1 MTEQDAIN
9 ALVSELEAGDEQ
21 VTEGQTEPQGSE
33 PAETQQTEHPQ
44 ITQENLQNMIASAM
58 QGIEEQKAAQEAEK
72 AKAAE
77 QAKAVQLPPEQ
88 QALLDSMGL
97 QGMPQM
103 QEQIRQLQEAQAQ
116 AQEAA
121 RKRAVFDKNLDQ
133 FSKDYPTIKPE
144 EMGKWAEQNGFL
156 SLLGENYDGWK
167 AVANAMIKIATPTQK
182 PDEIIDTNRSGG
194 ELSAFDRI
202 KKGEDVSDVEIG
214 AELLK
219 QAGF

>member
-9 ALVSELEAGDEQ
+9 ALVGELEASEAQEQ
-21 VTEGQTEPQGSE
+21 VEPQGSE
-33 PAETQQTEHPQ
+33 PAEAQQTEHPQ

-103 QEQIRQLQEAQAQ
+103 QEQISQ

-194 ELSAFDRI
+194 ELGAFDRM
-202 KKGEDVSDVEIG
+202 KKGEEVSDVEIG

>member
-9 ALVSELEAGDEQ
+9 ALVSELEASDGQ
-21 VTEGQTEPQGSE
+21 ATEGQTEPQGSE
-33 PAETQQTEHPQ
+33 PAEAQQTEHPQ

-58 QGIEEQKAAQEAEK
+58 QGIEEQKAQEAEK
-72 AKAAE
+72 AKTAE

-133 FSKDYPTIKPE
+133 FGKDYPTIKPE

-182 PDEIIDTNRSGG
+182 PDEIIDTNKSGG

-202 KKGEDVSDVEIG
+202 KKGEEVSDVEIG

>member
-9 ALVSELEAGDEQ
+9 ALVGELEAGEAQEQ
-21 VTEGQTEPQGSE
+21 VEPQGSE
-33 PAETQQTEHPQ
+33 PAEAQQTEHPQ

-72 AKAAE
+72 AKAA
-77 QAKAVQLPPEQ
+77 QLPPEQ

-182 PDEIIDTNRSGG
+182 PDEIIDTNKSGG
-194 ELSAFDRI
+194 ELGAFDRM
-202 KKGEDVSDVEIG
+202 KKGEEVSDVEIG

>member
-9 ALVSELEAGDEQ
+9 ALVGELEASEEQ
-21 VTEGQTEPQGSE
+21 AEPQEVQGTES
-33 PAETQQTEHPQ
+33 AEAQQPQQPQ

-77 QAKAVQLPPEQ
+77 QAKAAQLPPEQ

-144 EMGKWAEQNGFL
+144 EMGKWAEHNGFL
-156 SLLGENYDGWK
+156 PLLGENYDGWK

-182 PDEIIDTNRSGG
+182 PDEIIDTNKSGG
-194 ELSAFDRI
+194 ELGAFDRM

>member
-9 ALVSELEAGDEQ
+9 ALVGELE
-21 VTEGQTEPQGSE
+21 VSEGQTEPQEVQG
-33 PAETQQTEHPQ
+33 AEEQKTQQPQ

-58 QGIEEQKAAQEAEK
+58 QGIEEQKAAQKAAQEAEK

-77 QAKAVQLPPEQ
+77 QAKAAQLPPEQ

-156 SLLGENYDGWK
+156 PLLGESYDGWK

-182 PDEIIDTNRSGG
+182 PDEIVDTNKSGG
-194 ELSAFDRI
+194 ELGAFDRM

>member
-9 ALVSELEAGDEQ
+9 ALVGELEASD
-21 VTEGQTEPQGSE
+21 GQTEPQEAQG
-33 PAETQQTEHPQ
+33 AEGAEEQKTQQPQ

-72 AKAAE
+72 AKAA
-77 QAKAVQLPPEQ
+77 QLPPEQ

-182 PDEIIDTNRSGG
+182 PDEIIDTNKSGG
-194 ELSAFDRI
+194 ELGAFDRM
-202 KKGEDVSDVEIG
+202 KKGEEVSDVEIG